1 MRAVFVI
8 DIVLVRQPALVVT
21 AVELFS
27 FLTSAVPKR
36 GVCMNRGKA
45 VDSG

>member
-1 MRAVFVI
+1 MKAVLVI

-21 AVELFS
+21 TVEQFP
-27 FLTSAVPKR
+27 LTSAVPKR